1 LNIARRKANIAE
13 NAERFSCVIPKARRV
28 VPRRD
33 ERISPFFRRKTALDV
48 RTEPIYWGLAPKIT
62 AMQYLRQ

>member
-1 LNIARRKANIAE
+1 MRFFTKKKIDIYPRTPKAYSSE
-13 NAERFSCVIPKARRV
+13 NGATFSVIPKSWRV

-48 RTEPIYWGLAPKIT
+48 RTRPIY
-62 AMQYLRQ
+62 